1 MLLKTKEVCL
11 TELEWL
17 EWCLQIDPERRQVY
31 FQDGSLSCVQ
41 LVVYINILGH
51 NHREKALNN
60 SSYNLL
66 AFYPK
71 S

>member
-1 MLLKTKEVCL
+1 M
-11 TELEWL
+11 
-17 EWCLQIDPERRQVY
+17 Y

-41 LVVYINILGH
+41 LVVYINILGR

-66 AFYPK
+66 AFYPRLLTNHLTATL